1 MIKFF
6 KFIAIAEGFSY
17 LILLVNMLF
26 IKHNNLEL
34 YKSLLFPIGMSHG
47 LLFIIYLYL
56 SFFIKNKFNWAIK
69 DLLVVILGSLI
80 PFGAF
85 YIEKKYLKNA

>member
-26 IKHNNLEL
+26 IKNNNLEL

-56 SFFIKNKFNWAIK
+56 SFFIKNKFNWPIK

>member
-26 IKHNNLEL
+26 IKNNNLEL

>member
-26 IKHNNLEL
+26 IKNNNLEL

-56 SFFIKNKFNWAIK
+56 SFFVKNKLNWAIK

>member
-85 YIEKKYLKNA
+85 YIEMKYLKNA